1 MASIHAAPSRASI
14 SPGVR
19 SGGITPAQFGDV
31 DRERGVVLGGLLG
44 LPQFLADLPGQ
55 VLGGGRELPGCRV
68 VEHQRA
74 ELLAG
79 VIIGRAE
86 QAGDLV
92 QPRLA
97 PGVQADRQRVGR
109 GIGAKP
115 RGARGDDAFPEDGGF
130 RGTLPDWVELF
141 QGVDQRRERVTA
153 RTRPAGG
160 RIRAITGS
168 PFAGLVRPVRRIQK
182 RFSGP

>member
-1 MASIHAAPSRASI
+1 MLDAQARIVEYLPQELLDAGGVDPRRAEPRVDLTWREVGGDHA
-14 SPGVR
+14 
-19 SGGITPAQFGDV
+19 AQFGDV
-31 DRERGVVLGGLLG
+31 DRERGVILGGLLG
-44 LPQFLADLPGQ
+44 LPQLVADLPGQ
-55 VLGGGRELPGCRV
+55 VLGGGRELPGGRV

-109 GIGAKP
+109 GVGAKP

-130 RGTLPDWVELF
+130 RF
-141 QGVDQRRERVTA
+141 
-153 RTRPAGG
+153 
-160 RIRAITGS
+160 
-168 PFAGLVRPVRRIQK
+168 VRRSCFGWRATSWK
-182 RFSGP
+182 SARWRLMMLSRT